1 MTDHRWQE
9 RPGSDASA
17 HGNERVW
24 AIVVASGSGTRFG
37 GPKTLEILGGQRVLD
52 WSLRAARAYA
62 NGLVLVVPAERM
74 RAEYGRAEHVV
85 EGGATR
91 ADSVRCG
98 LAVLPADADIVVVH
112 DAARPLATPALFERV
127 IDAVRSGADAAIP
140 GLPVVDTIKRV
151 SGGTVQATL
160 DRADLVAVQTPQAF
174 RTSVLRAAHASGSDA
189 TDDAGLVEASGG
201 TVVVVEGE
209 ERNRKLTTPE
219 DLAVLSAL
227 AAMPPVPQDDDRA

>member
-9 RPGSDASA
+9 RPGADSSA
-17 HGNERVW
+17 HDNERVW

-112 DAARPLATPALFERV
+112 DAARPLATPALFQRV

-151 SGGTVQATL
+151 SGSTVLATL

-174 RTSVLRAAHASGSDA
+174 RTSILRAAHVSGSDA
-189 TDDAGLVEASGG
+189 TDDAGLVEAAGG
-201 TVVVVEGE
+201 TVVVVHGE

-227 AAMPPVPQDDDRA
+227 AAMPPLPQDDERV